1 MVDAEKKPW
10 DPTLLD
16 QFSEQG
22 DSEFY
27 TVTMTEDTATIRMM
41 ASRLVEGIGFEFVKI
56 PGEDR
61 VIGRTT
67 FRNFKDL
74 AKFNEIIGPLEK

>member
-27 TVTMTEDTATIRMM
+27 TVTMTEDTAT
-41 ASRLVEGIGFEFVKI
+41 
-56 PGEDR
+56 
-61 VIGRTT
+61 
-67 FRNFKDL
+67 
-74 AKFNEIIGPLEK
+74 KFNEIIDPLEK